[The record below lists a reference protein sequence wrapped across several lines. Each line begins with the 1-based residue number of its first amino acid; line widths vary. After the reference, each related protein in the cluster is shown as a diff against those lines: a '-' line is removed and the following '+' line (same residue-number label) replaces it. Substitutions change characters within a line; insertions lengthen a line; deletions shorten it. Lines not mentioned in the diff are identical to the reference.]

1 MLHSVLFVV
10 SLTLFSLV
18 TDLPFKIY
26 KTFVIE
32 EKYGFNKTTVRT
44 FVCDLVKSFMIG
56 LVFTVIL
63 VPLILWVVEVAGDKL
78 VVSLVSVS
86 FILIVVI

>member
-44 FVCDLVKSFMIG
+44 FVCDLIKSFMIG

-63 VPLILWVVEVAGDKL
+63 VPLILWVVVVAGDKL